1 MLNERLA
8 AALPIARSLK
18 NAEQSLNDTVRN
30 IGTLLVDIANAK
42 EAKGTRFA
50 LDAGLAA
57 SEKVALAAV
66 SALQSYQ
73 QVVCAHAELAEDRDN
88 AGLRTLNFG
97 DLYCPP
103 SASAEQPALR
113 AVGD

>member
-1 MLNERLA
+1 MLNDRLA

-18 NAEQSLNDTVRN
+18 SAEQSLNDTVRN

-42 EAKGTRFA
+42 DAKGTRFA
-50 LDAGLAA
+50 LNAGLAA
-57 SEKVALAAV
+57 SEKIAQAAV

-73 QVVCAHAELAEDRDN
+73 QVVGAHADLAEDRDN
-88 AGLRTLNFG
+88 AGLQTVNFG

-103 SASAEQPALR
+103 KTAIAEPTLR